1 MEKIRAEKALFL
13 PACLRARRSIPEKV
27 RFYRIF
33 SRCGMPAPSEIPV
46 EAAFMKK
53 IYTPFRIS
61 AKE

>member
-1 MEKIRAEKALFL
+1 MEKIRAEKMRYFRR
-13 PACLRARRSIPEKV
+13 PPGARRSIPEKV
-27 RFYRIF
+27 RFYRAF
-33 SRCGMPAPSEIPV
+33 PRCGTPVPPEAPV